1 MHYKFLKKIIGIFG
15 FKLINK
21 NLVKNNRLLSVY
33 SSLTTSNFLKNLFE
47 DKKIN
52 FVIQIGSNDGQRYDE
67 LNEFLKKH
75 TPKTI
80 FVEPIKINFDE
91 LKKNYSNHNNFFF
104 ENSAISVNNEINEL
118 YKVKNSKLEFYDDH
132 ISGITS
138 FNRKHLVQHG
148 VKKSHIEKENVN
160 SISIADLLNK
170 YSVQDFDLL
179 MIDTEG
185 YDAKIVF
192 DFILTSKIRPIII
205 FEYIHTKNQILEETL
220 KILKKENYMI
230 FKIEENIVCLP
241 DKNTKKLRI
250 I

>member
-1 MHYKFLKKIIGIFG
+1 
-15 FKLINK
+15 
-21 NLVKNNRLLSVY
+21 
-33 SSLTTSNFLKNLFE
+33 
-47 DKKIN
+47 
-52 FVIQIGSNDGQRYDE
+52 
-67 LNEFLKKH
+67 
-75 TPKTI
+75 
-80 FVEPIKINFDE
+80 
-91 LKKNYSNHNNFFF
+91 
-104 ENSAISVNNEINEL
+104 
-118 YKVKNSKLEFYDDH
+118 
-132 ISGITS
+132 
-138 FNRKHLVQHG
+138 
-148 VKKSHIEKENVN
+148 
-160 SISIADLLNK
+160 
-170 YSVQDFDLL
+170 